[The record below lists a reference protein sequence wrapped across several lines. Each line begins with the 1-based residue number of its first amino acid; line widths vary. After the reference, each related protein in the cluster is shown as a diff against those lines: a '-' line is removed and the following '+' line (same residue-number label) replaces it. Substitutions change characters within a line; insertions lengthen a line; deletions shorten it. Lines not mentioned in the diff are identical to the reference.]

1 MLFSFFWE
9 YYWNALRSKIEFED
23 WLMPSECGDETGRRP
38 IPERILAFAEEGVAI
53 ELMPQLAGPL
63 LEVLEPR

>member
-1 MLFSFFWE
+1 
-9 YYWNALRSKIEFED
+9 
-23 WLMPSECGDETGRRP
+23 MPSECGDETGRRP
-38 IPERILAFAEEGVAI
+38 IPESSFAFAEEGVAI

>member
-1 MLFSFFWE
+1 M
-9 YYWNALRSKIEFED
+9 RSKIEFED